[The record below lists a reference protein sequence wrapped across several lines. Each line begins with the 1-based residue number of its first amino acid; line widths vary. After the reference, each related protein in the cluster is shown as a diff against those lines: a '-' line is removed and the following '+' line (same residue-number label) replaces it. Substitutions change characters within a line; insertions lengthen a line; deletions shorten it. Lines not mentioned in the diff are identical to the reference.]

1 MPNTCQM
8 PVANW
13 RRRCSTGSQGRL
25 ARRAIARLAVATT
38 LIWQARCRAPTERQ
52 TPASPSLRPASVL
65 LRRATP
71 TTTAHRSRT
80 LPAPRARTPPARPSH
95 GASWAPSAAP
105 CATDRY
111 PATAAGAGNAPS
123 GFPRTIRCR
132 SARTPAAARTRLT
145 AAVMADT
152 PSMSTWSAT
161 RPTRCD
167 PTRCCPMN
175 QGIWANWLPRLGRPL
190 ALRPVLSSG
199 HEGTTAKSPS
209 GAARKGR
216 HLSRSAP
223 SYQGFTRSSY
233 ALRQQTCRRSRGR
246 SHADVK
252 QTAR

>member
-123 GFPRTIRCR
+123 GFAHYSMPICSNTGGR
-132 SARTPAAARTRLT
+132 SYSCYSSCYGEYSVNEHMVSNETYPVRP
-145 AAVMADT
+145 DT
-152 PSMSTWSAT
+152 
-161 RPTRCD
+161 
-167 PTRCCPMN
+167 
-175 QGIWANWLPRLGRPL
+175 
-190 ALRPVLSSG
+190 VLSDEPG
-199 HEGTTAKSPS
+199 HLG
-209 GAARKGR
+209 
-216 HLSRSAP
+216 
-223 SYQGFTRSSY
+223 
-233 ALRQQTCRRSRGR
+233 
-246 SHADVK
+246 
-252 QTAR
+252 